1 VVGLVRRLRNDVTNS
16 QLYMARVHPAR
27 ALAVISNTVIN
38 KKKSSKH
45 AQQCSVVVAIGERDQ
60 ENDELVVQDR
70 GQTQLNC
77 CIILPRG
84 WRARTRCWR
93 FRSMQAWPATV
104 MVATPI
110 EAARSEKDPDGEGEH
125 VQYCCFILLRRRTG
139 DERRTGMDACTCP
152 ASPTW
157 SLSLISSSKSSKEL
171 NG

>member
-1 VVGLVRRLRNDVTNS
+1 
-16 QLYMARVHPAR
+16 
-27 ALAVISNTVIN
+27 
-38 KKKSSKH
+38 
-45 AQQCSVVVAIGERDQ
+45 
-60 ENDELVVQDR
+60 
-70 GQTQLNC
+70 
-77 CIILPRG
+77 
-84 WRARTRCWR
+84 
-93 FRSMQAWPATV
+93 

-171 NG
+171 NGWLGEEEEEEEGEEEDLARPFYARAWRERGMEWCWGLELL